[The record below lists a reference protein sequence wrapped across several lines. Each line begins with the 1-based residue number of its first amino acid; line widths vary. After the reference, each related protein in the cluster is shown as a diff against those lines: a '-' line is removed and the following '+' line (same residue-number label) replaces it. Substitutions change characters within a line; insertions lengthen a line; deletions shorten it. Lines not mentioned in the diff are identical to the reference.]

1 MEPQTIT
8 LDGVQ
13 YPLDNFSDEVKRLVG
28 IYNAWQKEA
37 QELRLKLVK
46 EEFALTELNRKLVSK
61 LQEEI
66 AAQANSEGTD
76 PAAE

>member
-13 YPLDNFSDEVKRLVG
+13 YQLDSFSDEVKHLVG
-28 IYNAWQKEA
+28 IYNIWQKEA

-46 EEFALTELNRKLVSK
+46 DEFALAELNRKLVSK

-66 AAQANSEGTD
+66 QEQTK
-76 PAAE
+76 AEEVQPET